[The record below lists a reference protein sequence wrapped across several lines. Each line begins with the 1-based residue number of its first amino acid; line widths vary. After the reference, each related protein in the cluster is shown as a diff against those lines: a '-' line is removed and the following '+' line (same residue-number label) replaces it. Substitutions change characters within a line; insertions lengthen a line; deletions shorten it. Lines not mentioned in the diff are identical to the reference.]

1 VSVRAYVE
9 WLDNIGPDR
18 MAALSADGT
27 VSDWYVL
34 LGPVLDNEGQ
44 PRPAVPANHAA
55 WDYTARKVAAA
66 GGNLWGWYVCTPNQ
80 EVDVSRIGALDAR
93 FGPAGWLLN
102 VEKVLE
108 HADLSVLISGVKALG
123 KPLAASLAGANPNHN
138 LYDHRTL
145 DRAGVV
151 CEWQTY
157 LDSGEGPPPDVAVRE
172 LYKVSRV
179 LVGEEYRAWARNRTQ
194 QYATYGWGQVKQ
206 PELYNFF
213 PHKALYVFE
222 CERDGWPPLKLLLD
236 RGLWRIGDARL
247 VGQLLG
253 LAPYSKIRVALDVTR
268 GALEK
273 RDLAGWEALAASA
286 RSPGLARR
294 GVSVYLGEVCP
305 DDVLRAIARGA
316 G

>member
-1 VSVRAYVE
+1 MAVRAYVE

-18 MAALSADGT
+18 MAELSAEGT

-80 EVDVSRIGALDAR
+80 AVDVSRIGALDAR

-102 VEKVLE
+102 IEKLLE
-108 HADLSVLISGVKALG
+108 RVALSVLSSGVKALG
-123 KPLAASLAGANPNHN
+123 KPIVASLAGANPNHN

-151 CEWQTY
+151 CEWQAY

-172 LYKVSRV
+172 LWQPTTVH
-179 LVGEEYRAWARNRTQ
+179 VGMEYRSRIGM
-194 QYATYGWGQVKQ
+194 TYGWGRITRAGLSLGFYDAYKLRGPSEYEFEIAPKEWGWTVQDR
-206 PELYNFF
+206 NFAF
-213 PHKALYVFE
+213 VNG
-222 CERDGWPPLKLLLD
+222 R
-236 RGLWRIGDARL
+236 
-247 VGQLLG
+247 LLG
-253 LAPYSKIRVALDVTR
+253 LAAYSKIRVALDVTR

-273 RDLAGWEALAASA
+273 RDLAGWEALAARA
-286 RSPGLARR
+286 RPPGLAKP

-305 DDVLRAIARGA
+305 DDVLRAIAKGA